1 MTEHPEW
8 VQRLN
13 GRLNVYFDVDHTL
26 VYVDQHTNVLRPGAH
41 EAMAR
46 LKTAGHNVF
55 VWSAGGQAYVER
67 IVDMHGL
74 AAWVD
79 GCFDKSPKVEPTPD
93 FIIDDDWFLVE
104 KYGGYLVSQYKA
116 VDAADRELLE
126 IIERLAVLGHV

>member
-1 MTEHPEW
+1 VTEDAEW
-8 VQRLN
+8 TLRLN
-13 GRLNVYFDVDHTL
+13 GQLNVYFDVDHTL

-41 EAMAR
+41 EAMQR

-74 AAWVD
+74 VEWVD
-79 GCFDKSPKVEPTPD
+79 GCFDKSPKVNPTPD

-116 VDAADRELLE
+116 VDDADRELMA
-126 IIERLAVLGHV
+126 IIDQLAGLGHV